1 MAEWTN
7 EDVRRKAS
15 RYRVDRSLWPVMAEH
30 FDRWLA
36 AHDAE
41 VRAQAVKDAADEAN
55 LAWLAYRPHG
65 WGSNAEDQEAL
76 KAFVWALKWLR
87 ARAER
92 GEA

>member
-41 VRAQAVKDAADEAN
+41 VRVQALKDAAD
-55 LAWLAYRPHG
+55 AYPAIMRRLPYPRDMVSR
-65 WGSNAEDQEAL
+65 GSV
-76 KAFVWALKWLR
+76 KAWLR

>member
-41 VRAQAVKDAADEAN
+41 VRVQALKDAAD
-55 LAWLAYRPHG
+55 AYPAITRDMVSR
-65 WGSNAEDQEAL
+65 GSV
-76 KAFVWALKWLR
+76 KAWLR

>member
-41 VRAQAVKDAADEAN
+41 VRVQ
-55 LAWLAYRPHG
+55 
-65 WGSNAEDQEAL
+65 AL
-76 KAFVWALKWLR
+76 KDVADAYPAITRDMVSRGSVKAWLR